1 MVEFTDE
8 INRDAATVYNYQRIS
23 PIDTPPKGPFS
34 AIFCLCSLDTRVAA
48 YAAHLYHSELAPWLI
63 FSGRVGALTSGRWKD
78 AEAAVFARIA
88 AALGVPEDKIII
100 EPEATNTGENIRFT
114 DKILRERGIEVRR
127 LLLVQKPYMERRT
140 YATFRKQWPDET
152 TEFEVT
158 SPQIEWDEYCDE
170 DNPQELVI
178 GIMLGDLV
186 RVREYPKLGFQ
197 IEQEIP
203 DEVWDAGQRLIKAG
217 FGTHL
222 PEGYV
227 VEEQAEAKDA

>member
-1 MVEFTDE
+1 M
-8 INRDAATVYNYQRIS
+8 
-23 PIDTPPKGPFS
+23 
-34 AIFCLCSLDTRVAA
+34 
-48 YAAHLYHSELAPWLI
+48 
-63 FSGRVGALTSGRWKD
+63 
-78 AEAAVFARIA
+78 FARIA
-88 AALGVPEDKIII
+88 AALGVPEDKIIT
-100 EPEATNTGENIRFT
+100 EPEARNTGENIRFT
-114 DKILRERGIEVRR
+114 NKILKERGIEVTR

-170 DNPQELVI
+170 DNPQELVAS
-178 GIMLGDLV
+178 IMVGDLI

-203 DEVWDAGQRLIKAG
+203 DDVWEAGQRLIRAG
-217 FGTHL
+217 FGSHL

-227 VEEQAEAKDA
+227 PEEKATGKDS